1 MTTTN
6 ESATPLSESTSE
18 NDRPGGI
25 RNFWASSDTQGSYDF
40 GFYHEFSDINY
51 VVGKVPTQPISSYYM
66 VSVPGGE
73 STELIAYV
81 TKIRQYGEGPTTIVV
96 VDFEEPEAEAE
107 AEFDG
112 NHWQAVQFLRSNG
125 REVLASKLVETLRN
139 TEENGGVVNIIS
151 MRDMVRL
158 MVRHQRFAD
167 PFISPDDYGIVY
179 AQWRTEGNGIVVM
192 SFPGG
197 EEIVLTAQADAVPGL
212 EELDISEQGDMHGI
226 IRKYGHLVPCR
237 N

>member
-81 TKIRQYGEGPTTIVV
+81 TKIR
-96 VDFEEPEAEAE
+96 
-107 AEFDG
+107 
-112 NHWQAVQFLRSNG
+112 
-125 REVLASKLVETLRN
+125 
-139 TEENGGVVNIIS
+139 
-151 MRDMVRL
+151 
-158 MVRHQRFAD
+158 
-167 PFISPDDYGIVY
+167 
-179 AQWRTEGNGIVVM
+179 
-192 SFPGG
+192 
-197 EEIVLTAQADAVPGL
+197 
-212 EELDISEQGDMHGI
+212 
-226 IRKYGHLVPCR
+226 
-237 N
+237 